1 MYYFY
6 YLRARKRLIVFSSI
20 AGSIVLLNIILLPFS
35 HVGQSDF
42 TVGVSSQSS
51 GLSFGGIAQLHRLLQ
66 TIRIPFV
73 ILVTI
78 AAALAAIFGSAAAA
92 SLSGQNR
99 HLHFDLTRPASR
111 RRLALTTFGMDGL
124 GIAASLVVALAL
136 LLVPFAILGALD
148 RLDFSSE
155 SFFVVAF
162 GLGIAYMWYGLLQA
176 VTVRMRGGGGAAVGI
191 SWAVFVTLSA
201 LHNLPASF
209 VGAPVVWIIHALN
222 IFNPIVYL
230 GKLFAPGYGPN
241 GVTGPAPGSI
251 ENLITVWIIALVALA
266 IAVVQRER
274 MEV

>member
-1 MYYFY
+1 M
-6 YLRARKRLIVFSSI
+6 
-20 AGSIVLLNIILLPFS
+20 ILLPFS